1 MEPIKI
7 AGLTLKSETPTIKD
21 REEDAIIDDA
31 GDPAFADAA
40 SENPPVPEPISY
52 EYVPTIEEEITTIIK
67 RVEELPNSD
76 TNIKALAK
84 LKGALELLS

>member
-7 AGLTLKSETPTIKD
+7 AGLTLKSERKVEDVEEVDGVESEDVSGDILGTDESDFPVD
-21 REEDAIIDDA
+21 RPPSINEELYSLIQR
-31 GDPAFADAA
+31 
-40 SENPPVPEPISY
+40 V
-52 EYVPTIEEEITTIIK
+52 
-67 RVEELPNSD
+67 VEELPKSD